1 MAKIYTTVYSNF
13 KGVDMASD
21 PTKIDNSRS
30 PYAPNLV
37 SDNDNFPEKR
47 VGWRRLY
54 QVDSPVNGIFYAK
67 LKGEKYYFVHGGTKL
82 YRWNLSDAPQEIE
95 GVQIRNGKSSGFVF
109 NDKFYLLTGAE
120 YLVCESVA
128 NLDYVEGNGEPETV
142 IQVKD
147 ATEDAFIPTVVIG
160 RAPSGGGTALYGV
173 NLLQKKRINSF
184 LADGS
189 AKVYQLTSDNIESV
203 DEVLVGDS
211 PATAYTVDR
220 VAGTVTFTTAPTKPA
235 VTGQDN
241 VKITFSKINYKTT
254 KKSDTFTGTGSL
266 KEFQLSAAPIAG
278 VDEVTVGGVVQQKSA
293 YKVDLDAGTV
303 TFTTAPTNGKE
314 ISVTFNDIV
323 KRDRRN
329 TFSGD
334 GSTTTFQLSSSLV
347 ASVDEVSINGEIL
360 EASEYTVDL
369 AAGTVTFAEAPAMS
383 TGVDN
388 ISIAFQE
395 MVDNYKLRILGCTI
409 CTQYGYGNTDRV
421 IVSGNPD
428 YPNTDWISNIND
440 PTYFPDMNYSNVGVS
455 GTAIM
460 GYARVGEYL
469 AIIKEDNA
477 QDSTIFF
484 RSATYDGT
492 TITFPLKQ
500 GIAGIGAIAPGSFA
514 TIDDEPLFL
523 ARTGVYAITSNL
535 INAER
540 TVQNRSYYVDPA
552 LTKEPNLA
560 GAIAVNWNNKYLVC
574 VNNNCYVLD
583 GNQPKS
589 YVSKTNGDY
598 IYECYHWNNIPAVCF
613 FEHDGDLYFGKADGW
628 ICRFNNDLAMS
639 ERPMEAYS
647 DNWRTGETEDNSEA
661 IYCQWATK
669 ADDDG
674 DFMTLKTM
682 PKKGSGIQIKP
693 YQRSS
698 VEILVRTDR
707 DTLEQSMTSAY
718 MDIWNWSDIDFERIS
733 FNSNDAPQVVPMN
746 FKVKKYKTL
755 QFIVRNTAK
764 NEGFGILGIIKR
776 YVKGNYA
783 KG

>member
-67 LKGEKYYFVHGGTKL
+67 LKGKKYYFIHGGTKL
-82 YRWNLSDAPQEIE
+82 YRWNLSGAPQEIE

-120 YLVCESVA
+120 YLVCEA
-128 NLDYVEGNGEPETV
+128 VEGETEGEHQ
-142 IQVKD
+142 INVKD
-147 ATEDAFIPTVVIG
+147 ATEDAYVPTVVIG
-160 RAPSGGGTALYGV
+160 RAPSGGGTPLYSV

-184 LADGS
+184 LSDGK
-189 AKVYQLTSDNIESV
+189 ATVYQLTSDHIESV
-203 DEVLVGDS
+203 DKVMVNGEEVENSD
-211 PATAYTVDR
+211 TTTKYTVDTA
-220 VAGTVTFTTAPTKPA
+220 AGKVTFTTAPGTPNVA
-235 VTGQDN
+235 GQDN
-241 VKITFSKINYKTT
+241 VQITFTKTT
-254 KKSDTFTGTGSL
+254 EGYQD
-266 KEFQLSAAPIAG
+266 
-278 VDEVTVGGVVQQKSA
+278 
-293 YKVDLDAGTV
+293 
-303 TFTTAPTNGKE
+303 
-314 ISVTFNDIV
+314 
-323 KRDRRN
+323 
-329 TFSGD
+329 
-334 GSTTTFQLSSSLV
+334 
-347 ASVDEVSINGEIL
+347 
-360 EASEYTVDL
+360 
-369 AAGTVTFAEAPAMS
+369 
-383 TGVDN
+383 
-388 ISIAFQE
+388 
-395 MVDNYKLRILGCTI
+395 RILGCTI

-484 RSATYDGT
+484 RSASYDGT

-535 INAER
+535 IGEER

-552 LTKEPNLA
+552 LTREPNLA

-707 DTLEQSMTSAY
+707 DTFEQSMTSAY

-776 YVKGNYA
+776 HVKGNYA

>member
-47 VGWRRLY
+47 VGWRRLH

-120 YLVCESVA
+120 YLVCEA
-128 NLDYVEGNGEPETV
+128 VEGEAEGEYQ
-142 IQVKD
+142 INVKD
-147 ATEDAFIPTVVIG
+147 ATEDAYVPTVVIG
-160 RAPSGGGTALYGV
+160 RAPSGGGTPLYSV
-173 NLLQKKRINSF
+173 NLLQKKRTNSF
-184 LADGS
+184 LADGE
-189 AKVYQLTSDNIESV
+189 ATVYQLTSDDIESV
-203 DEVLVGDS
+203 DKVMVNGEEVENSD
-211 PATAYTVDR
+211 TTTKYTVDAP
-220 VAGTVTFTTAPTKPA
+220 AGKVTFTTAPGKPT

-241 VKITFSKINYKTT
+241 VQITFTKTT
-254 KKSDTFTGTGSL
+254 KGY
-266 KEFQLSAAPIAG
+266 Q
-278 VDEVTVGGVVQQKSA
+278 
-293 YKVDLDAGTV
+293 
-303 TFTTAPTNGKE
+303 N
-314 ISVTFNDIV
+314 
-323 KRDRRN
+323 
-329 TFSGD
+329 
-334 GSTTTFQLSSSLV
+334 
-347 ASVDEVSINGEIL
+347 
-360 EASEYTVDL
+360 
-369 AAGTVTFAEAPAMS
+369 
-383 TGVDN
+383 
-388 ISIAFQE
+388 
-395 MVDNYKLRILGCTI
+395 RILGCTI

-484 RSATYDGT
+484 RSASYDGT

-647 DNWRTGETEDNSEA
+647 DNWHADETKDNSEA

-755 QFIVRNTAK
+755 QFIVRNKAK